1 MRKTGTTK
9 VNTVYNQMKK
19 QEVIAP
25 ATPPMN
31 IKKDDIKMDIEEQ
44 KLTQQNDNKSINIEE
59 VIDSKKINL
68 DDTKKEK
75 KQKKVYDLDDNII
88 RDITLANDIHVKLLS
103 NMNGYFVDIRKYFRG
118 YPSQKGIRMAATK
131 FVIASEYLKKDID
144 ALGLQ
149 YPNIPSLQ
157 SATP

>member
-1 MRKTGTTK
+1 
-9 VNTVYNQMKK
+9 MKK
-19 QEVIAP
+19 
-25 ATPPMN
+25 N
-31 IKKDDIKMDIEEQ
+31 DIKMDVEEQ
-44 KLTQQNDNKSINIEE
+44 KLSQQNDNKSINIEE

-68 DDTKKEK
+68 DETKKEK
-75 KQKKVYDLDDNII
+75 KQKKAYDSDDTII
-88 RDITLANDIHVKLLS
+88 RDITLANDIHVRLLS
-103 NMNGYFVDIRKYFRG
+103 NINGFFVDIRKYFRG

-131 FVIASEYLKKDID
+131 FIIASEYLKKDID

>member
-1 MRKTGTTK
+1 MRKAGAK
-9 VNTVYNQMKK
+9 VNTICNQMKK

-31 IKKDDIKMDIEEQ
+31 MKKNDIKMDVEEQ
-44 KLTQQNDNKSINIEE
+44 KLSQQNDNKSINIEE

-68 DDTKKEK
+68 DETKKEK
-75 KQKKVYDLDDNII
+75 KQKKAYDSDDTII
-88 RDITLANDIHVKLLS
+88 RDITLANDIHVRLLS
-103 NMNGYFVDIRKYFRG
+103 NINGFFVDIRKYFRG

-131 FVIASEYLKKDID
+131 FIIASEYLKKDID